1 MKSTTGFKIARI
13 AAIILLL
20 WALAR
25 HPYGYYTLLRF
36 VVCGVGAYGVY
47 FSSEI
52 IISKGWAWIFGIIAI
67 LFNPIIPIHLD
78 RDTWA
83 VIDVAVAVILGASI
97 FMLKKETTEMPE
109 DE

>member
-1 MKSTTGFKIARI
+1 MKALSGFKIARI

-36 VVCGVGAYGVY
+36 VVCGVSAYGAY

-52 IISKGWAWIFGIIAI
+52 IINKGWAWIFGIIAI

-83 VIDVAVAVILGASI
+83 VIDVAVAVVLGVSI
-97 FMLKKETTEMPE
+97 FMLKKETSESTE